1 MTKRQN
7 SSTLLA
13 GSAKEIIT
21 PPLGSLLYGYPSK
34 RPAKSVH
41 DDLTATAIVF
51 GDGKTTAAIV
61 SLTIGAISESTCKR
75 AKEMVCR
82 EVKIDEIV
90 FSVSHTHSGPT
101 TIDTAGWGSADT
113 DYIDSILLPKI
124 VKAVTDAYYHMRP
137 AEIGV
142 GETDSKVGINRRNVR
157 EDGSGWLGTSSWG
170 IYDSR
175 MRVISVRSIDDQ
187 KIIATMVHFG
197 AHGTAAGGS
206 IENPVVTRDWSGVM
220 TDRLEKITLAPC
232 LFLLGAEG
240 DVAPRLPGPGWNPDG
255 TQNNDRIDQML
266 EVGGRAALDASEAF
280 SNIRSYHVPELKLIE
295 GEISLP
301 YEPMPDVETANAAL
315 AELEG
320 KTGGTVEYERGHWQ
334 SVIDYADKPEETA
347 LTYKQVI
354 IALGDIAI
362 VPHPFE
368 IFQMIALRIDS
379 GSPYS
384 CTLSL
389 ANANGANGYL
399 PAKEDIPRGGYE
411 VWSARYR
418 DGYLLTVDADSEI
431 VAQNLKI
438 LRDNK

>member
-1 MTKRQN
+1 MEIDHTGA
-7 SSTLLA
+7 TFLA

-21 PPLGSLLYGYPSK
+21 PPLGTLLYGYPSK
-34 RPAKSVH
+34 RPAKSVN
-41 DDLTATAIVF
+41 DELTAAAIVF
-51 GDGKTTAAIV
+51 TDGVTTAAIV
-61 SLTIGAISESTCKR
+61 SLTIGAISEVTCKR
-75 AKEMVCR
+75 ARELVSQ
-82 EVKIDEIV
+82 EVKVDDII

-101 TIDTAGWGSADT
+101 TIDTAGWGSADSE
-113 DYIDSILLPKI
+113 YIDGILLPRI
-124 VKAVTDAYYHMRP
+124 VKVVSDAYQNMRP
-137 AEIGV
+137 AEIGL
-142 GETDSKVGINRRNVR
+142 GENDSKVGINRRNVR
-157 EDGSGWLGTSSWG
+157 ENGSGWLGTSSWG

-175 MRVISVRSIDDQ
+175 MRVVSVRGIDDK

-206 IENPVVTRDWSGVM
+206 IENPVITRDWSGVM

-266 EVGGRAALDASEAF
+266 EVGGRAALDAAEAF
-280 SNIRSYHVPELKLIE
+280 ASIRSYRVPELKLIE

-301 YEPMPDVETANAAL
+301 YEPMPSVETAKAAL
-315 AELEG
+315 AGLEG
-320 KTGGTVEYERGHWQ
+320 KSGGTVDYERAHWQ

-347 LTYKQVI
+347 LTYRQGI

-368 IFQMIALRIDS
+368 IFQMIALRIDG
-379 GSPYS
+379 GSPYP

-418 DGYLLTVDADSEI
+418 DGYLLTVDADTEI
-431 VAQNLKI
+431 VAQNLKL